1 MQFTK
6 KLLIGLSI
14 CLAPALSLADS
25 ITGRIVDVHDG
36 DTLTVQVPGETKKY
50 KIRMLGVDTPEVEFF
65 QKSQG
70 EAAFMARDFLR
81 SVAPVGSTAKVIYDT
96 NGFDKHDRILGRI
109 VVNNVEVNRVM
120 LSEGMGYF
128 YVIFPFDKKIISE
141 YSDLAEQAVENRKGL
156 FSDKYSSVEAPY
168 EFRLHVRNQEG
179 LNLVGD
185 LETKIL
191 YSPSESDQV
200 PVYRRVF
207 FPDQQLAER
216 AGYKRK

>member
-1 MQFTK
+1 MRFAS

-14 CLAPALSLADS
+14 SLTPVLGLADS
-25 ITGRIVDVHDG
+25 IMGRIVDVHDG
-36 DTLTVQVPGETKKY
+36 DTLTVQVPGEAKKY

-81 SVAPVGSTAKVIYDT
+81 SLAPVGSTATVTYDT

-109 VVNNVEVNRVM
+109 VVNNVEVNRAM
-120 LSEGMGYF
+120 LSEGWGYF
-128 YVIFPFDKKIISE
+128 YVIFPFDKKVIAE
-141 YSDLAEQAVENRKGL
+141 YSDLAEQAFENRKGL
-156 FSDKYSSVEAPY
+156 FSAKYSNVEAPY
-168 EFRLHVRNQEG
+168 EFRLHVRNQQG

-185 LETKIL
+185 IETKAL

-207 FPDQQLAER
+207 FSDQTLAER